1 MINANKRAI
10 IELITGVMATLERE
24 SMFASRIASLGGT
37 DISEVRLWATGDP
50 YRDID
55 WPRTLVSG
63 KTHLRL
69 RDQDRAV
76 SVAIAFDVSRS
87 FLLSGS
93 RSKQVMALEVMDII
107 SEAAFAK
114 MSAVSYF
121 LFSDE
126 VELMLLGVSQLI
138 GAKQLEE
145 DIRSFEPHP
154 HTFTDMRR
162 LLQFMH
168 DMLHVP
174 TLIFV
179 LSDFLS
185 DANWTEE
192 FEGLLERHEVIPL
205 LFEDPRDKK
214 GVPGLAHVRGI
225 ESGRTRLAY
234 PGAKDEFDRARSFFT
249 NMERAGRI
257 VWKSFSVG
265 EDEESCYE
273 RLYDLFEDYRER
285 LDTLSSRSLDR
296 R

>member
-1 MINANKRAI
+1 MNASKRAI

-24 SMFASRIASLGGT
+24 SMFASRIPSIGGT
-37 DISEVRLWATGDP
+37 DISEIRLWASGDP

-76 SVAIAFDVSRS
+76 PVAIAFDVSRS
-87 FLLSGS
+87 FLLSGP
-93 RSKQVMALEVMDII
+93 RSKRVMALEVMDII
-107 SEAAFAK
+107 SEAALAK
-114 MSAVSYF
+114 MSTVSYF

-126 VELMLLGVSQLI
+126 VELMLLGVSQLG
-138 GAKQLEE
+138 GAKQLQE
-145 DIRSFEPHP
+145 DIYSFDSHP
-154 HTFTDMRR
+154 HTSTDIRR
-162 LLQFMH
+162 LLEFLS
-168 DMLHVP
+168 DALRTP
-174 TLIFV
+174 TLIFL

-192 FEGLLERHEVIPL
+192 FERLLDGHEVIPL

-214 GVPGLAHVRGI
+214 GVPGLTHVRGI

-234 PGAKDEFDRARSFFT
+234 PGVESKFVSARSFFT
-249 NMERAGRI
+249 NRERAGRI
-257 VWKSFSVG
+257 VWTSFSVG
-265 EDEESCYE
+265 EDEGSCYG
-273 RLYDLFEDYRER
+273 RLYNLFEDYRER
-285 LDTLSSRSLDR
+285 LDNLSSRSQDR